1 MLSLTKTQVGKP
13 TWLWQAASPYNPSGS
28 TSSSDVSVSLNF
40 ICNEHY
46 LCTYMEEDVK
56 HVSLL
61 HEDVHGI
68 PGMLGSLDCMH
79 EHWNNCPFAYQGA
92 YQEKEKFSTLVLEAI
107 ADHNL
112 WFWHAAFGL
121 AGSCNDINLIDVS
134 PLHQQ
139 FLDGSHSKI
148 DFKFTI
154 DEQVFNKL
162 FYLVDGIY
170 PQLSCF
176 MKTISIP
183 ITKKETTFAGWQ
195 EAAQKDVEHT
205 FGVLQSKWRFLAS
218 PVEMWDEVHIQDMV
232 ISYIILHNMRIL

>member
-1 MLSLTKTQVGKP
+1 M
-13 TWLWQAASPYNPSGS
+13 
-28 TSSSDVSVSLNF
+28 
-40 ICNEHY
+40 
-46 LCTYMEEDVK
+46 
-56 HVSLL
+56 
-61 HEDVHGI
+61 
-68 PGMLGSLDCMH
+68 
-79 EHWNNCPFAYQGA
+79 
-92 YQEKEKFSTLVLEAI
+92 LEAI

-112 WFWHAAFGL
+112 RFWHAAFGL
-121 AGSCNDINLIDVS
+121 VGSCNDINLIDVS

-162 FYLVDGIY
+162 FYLVDGKY

-195 EAAQKDVEHT
+195 EAAQKDMEHI

-218 PVEMWDEVHIQDMV
+218 PVEMWDEVHIHDMV
-232 ISYIILHNMRIL
+232 ISYIILHNMMIL